1 MSGFL
6 DIAKHNKC
14 GYEFAI
20 YRQGRSAG
28 KIVQTYCSR
37 CRQSFKTLAGQ
48 PKRDDVATRSP
59 YDLQSKKEYPGE

>member
-1 MSGFL
+1 MKHGFF

-14 GYEFAI
+14 GYRFAI

-37 CRQSFKTLAGQ
+37 CGQSFKTLAGQ
-48 PKRDDVATRSP
+48 PKRDAAAGES
-59 YDLQSKKEYPGE
+59 SK